1 MRILT
6 AESMGK
12 VDRVAIEDFG
22 IPSLVLMENAALGLV
37 DAIAESYPEVRGVAI
52 FCGPGN
58 NGGDG
63 LALARHLAIRGYH
76 VELTLVTGG
85 KEPTGDAGVQF
96 GICQSQ
102 GLRVRELGPD
112 DGIQSCVEA
121 ARKTDLVVDALFGI
135 GLKRPLDGQFAELVQ
150 ALNALPVPRLAV
162 DLPSGLSG
170 SRWEIPGPHL
180 EADLTVTFG
189 APKVAHI
196 FPPSANAVGDVVVAD
211 LGIPSEILA
220 QAEGDLH
227 LLTAD
232 ELSVEVVPRAEGS
245 HKGDFGHLLL
255 VAGSIGKAGAA
266 ILAARAAVRSG
277 AGLVTAAVPQDIVQ
291 TVDLGSLESMSLPLP
306 VASLDGLDASC
317 RDLLLD
323 FAKDK
328 EALAIGPGLGLAPS
342 TVEAV
347 RRLVLEVELPVVLDA
362 DGLNA
367 FAGDLETLAR
377 RSAGTVLTPH
387 PGELARLLSLEVS
400 QVQEQRIA
408 SAKQAAATSGA
419 VVVLKGHR
427 SLIASPAGEVFVNPT
442 GNPGMASGGMGD
454 VLTGLIGG
462 LIAQG
467 YEPLIAALLGTYV
480 HGLAGDLAAI
490 REGGQ
495 MALAASD
502 LLGSL
507 AEAFAELGAT

>member
-6 AESMGK
+6 AESMNM
-12 VDRVAIEDFG
+12 VDRIAIEDFG

-63 LALARHLAIRGYH
+63 LALARHLANRGYH

-85 KEPTGDAGVQF
+85 KEPTGDAAVQF

-102 GLRVRELGPD
+102 GLRIRELGPD
-112 DGIQSCVEA
+112 EDIQSCVEA
-121 ARKTDLVVDALFGI
+121 ARRSDLVVDALFGI
-135 GLKRPLDGQFAELVQ
+135 GLGRPLDGQFAELVQ

-170 SRWEIPGPHL
+170 SRSEIPGPHL

-196 FPPSANAVGDVVVAD
+196 FPPSADAVGDVVVAD
-211 LGIPSEILA
+211 LGIPSEILV

-232 ELSVEVVPRAEGS
+232 ELSVEVVPRADAS
-245 HKGDFGHLLL
+245 HKGDFGHLVL
-255 VAGSIGKAGAA
+255 VAGSVGKSGAA

-291 TVDLGSLESMSLPLP
+291 IVDLGSLESMSLALP
-306 VASLDGLDASC
+306 VVLPDGLDAAC
-317 RDLLLD
+317 PDLLLEFSRD
-323 FAKDK
+323 KD
-328 EALAIGPGLGLAPS
+328 ALAIGPGLGLATS

-367 FAGDLETLAR
+367 FAGDLEMLAR
-377 RSAGTVLTPH
+377 RTAGTVLTPH
-387 PGELARLLSLEVS
+387 PGELARLLNLEVS

-408 SAKQAAATSGA
+408 SAKLAAARSGA

-427 SLIASPAGEVFVNPT
+427 SLVASPAGEVFVNPT

-467 YEPLIAALLGTYV
+467 YEPLVAGLLGTYI

-490 REGGQ
+490 RSRSQ
-495 MALAASD
+495 VTLTAVD

-507 AEAFAELGAT
+507 GEAFSELSAT